1 MFNQRTRSSTVKLTF
16 DAYSCVKTKVF
27 IGLYGKTKD
36 TLNASIAIKPGSA
49 HFLKKKKIFN
59 SLLVSSR

>member
-1 MFNQRTRSSTVKLTF
+1 MSSTVKLTF
-16 DAYSCVKTKVF
+16 DAYSCVKTKFF

-49 HFLKKKKIFN
+49 HFLKKLNKIFN